1 MLVRSNVPGHRAA
14 VPQHLMFLYLGR
26 RGLSRFA
33 LELAQTVAEMP
44 DVRATFCISRQNE
57 IYREFARAGCRLL
70 PADTF
75 ETAGGAF
82 SKGYRARTLYRNVL
96 GELRQQRSAG
106 VVTLMPHVW
115 TPLVAPLIRRHG
127 FRYLTI
133 IHDARRHPGDPT
145 GLINGWALRDTLS
158 ADPVVTLSRTVTEQL
173 SATGT
178 VPRDRL
184 ATLFHP
190 DLKFEAG
197 AAQQKPARPAR
208 AFRLLFFGRIMA
220 YKGLPVLLDA
230 LERLRAENF
239 PVELG
244 VFGDGALGP
253 LRERLAALGAEV
265 ENRWIADHEVRGVL
279 ARHDAVALP
288 HIECSQ
294 SGVAAAALG
303 CGLPLI
309 GSRVGGL
316 TEQLRDGETGVV
328 AETADAAGLAAAI
341 KRLAGDRRLYAG
353 ICRHIQKSAWERSMR
368 RFAEQLVALAIP
380 REPLPSPGV
389 ESLAWV

>member
-1 MLVRSNVPGHRAA
+1 MLVRFPVQGRRPPKRGH
-14 VPQHLMFLYLGR
+14 LIFLYLGR

-33 LELAQTVAEMP
+33 LELAQAVAEMP
-44 DVRATFCISRQNE
+44 DFRATFCISRQNE

-75 ETAGGAF
+75 ETAGGAI

-106 VVTLMPHVW
+106 VVTLMPHIW
-115 TPLVAPLIRRHG
+115 TPLVAPSIRRHG

-190 DLKFEAG
+190 DLKFDAG
-197 AAQQKPARPAR
+197 EIGR
-208 AFRLLFFGRIMA
+208 AH
-220 YKGLPVLLDA
+220 V
-230 LERLRAENF
+230 
-239 PVELG
+239 
-244 VFGDGALGP
+244 
-253 LRERLAALGAEV
+253 
-265 ENRWIADHEVRGVL
+265 
-279 ARHDAVALP
+279 
-288 HIECSQ
+288 
-294 SGVAAAALG
+294 
-303 CGLPLI
+303 
-309 GSRVGGL
+309 
-316 TEQLRDGETGVV
+316 
-328 AETADAAGLAAAI
+328 
-341 KRLAGDRRLYAG
+341 
-353 ICRHIQKSAWERSMR
+353 
-368 RFAEQLVALAIP
+368 
-380 REPLPSPGV
+380 
-389 ESLAWV
+389 